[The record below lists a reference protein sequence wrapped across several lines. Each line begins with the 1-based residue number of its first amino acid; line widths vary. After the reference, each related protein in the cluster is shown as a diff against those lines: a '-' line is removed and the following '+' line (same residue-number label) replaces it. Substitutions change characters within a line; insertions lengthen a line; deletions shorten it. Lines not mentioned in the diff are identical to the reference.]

1 MPDSETH
8 NGRPLIHPET
18 REAWRAW
25 LAANHATVDG
35 AWVAQW
41 TRASGRTSLD
51 YELIVEEALCFGW
64 IDGLTHSLGDGRQA
78 FLLTPRRKGS
88 AWSHSNK
95 DRVDRMVAEGRM
107 TDAGLAVINAAKAD
121 GSWSA
126 KDAAEN
132 LTEPDELASALDAN
146 PAARRAW
153 DAFPKSP
160 KRALIYWVTSAK
172 RPETRNRR
180 VQRIVDE
187 AAQGRRATP

>member
-1 MPDSETH
+1 MSETH
-8 NGRPLIHPET
+8 AGRPLVHPAT
-18 REAWRAW
+18 RAVWRRW
-25 LAANHATVDG
+25 LARNHAIVRD

-51 YELIVEEALCFGW
+51 YELIVVEALCFGW

-88 AWSHSNK
+88 AWSRSNK
-95 DRVDRMVAEGRM
+95 DRVDRLVAEGRM
-107 TDAGLAVINAAKAD
+107 TDAGLAVIARAKAD

-126 KDAAEN
+126 LDAAES
-132 LTEPDELASALDAN
+132 LTEPAELATALDAN
-146 PAARRAW
+146 PAARRQW

-160 KRALIYWVTSAK
+160 KRALIYWVTSAT
-172 RPETRNRR
+172 RPETRARR

-187 AAQGRRATP
+187 AAHGRRANP